1 MDEVEDQDGGLD
13 LAWTSACSRTTTT
26 KTMASSLNESCLRP
40 AARERAERARALVT
54 AIYSRDRRRFRR
66 PRNRGPTLFRRCDA
80 GRGHLLLLLVAS
92 RSGTI

>member
-66 PRNRGPTLFRRCDA
+66 PRNRGGGFGPGLGD
-80 GRGHLLLLLVAS
+80 GRGILAALAGGC
-92 RSGTI
+92 RP

>member
-13 LAWTSACSRTTTT
+13 LAWTSACSRATTT
-26 KTMASSLNESCLRP
+26 KTMASSLSESCLRP

-66 PRNRGPTLFRRCDA
+66 PRNRGGGGFGPGLGD
-80 GRGHLLLLLVAS
+80 GRGILAALAGGC
-92 RSGTI
+92 RP